1 MSDVGSASEA
11 ETTKCPVI
19 RAWMDMPT
27 VSTRAA
33 GGKIAEVG
41 KDGLTRESVAANADI
56 LEPLIKELG
65 SLA

>member
-11 ETTKCPVI
+11 ETAKCPVI
-19 RAWMDMPT
+19 RAWMDIPMVP
-27 VSTRAA
+27 TRAA

-41 KDGLTRESVAANADI
+41 KEGLTRDSVATNADL